1 MSFLKVQRQKWD
13 ILQGAS
19 SLGVKFKRKIL
30 ALYDKLFPSYDTYF
44 VKRVGIL
51 LFSLNE
57 LGEKSISLAVVGK
70 FVNKP

>member
-1 MSFLKVQRQKWD
+1 MSFLKAQWQKWD

-19 SLGVKFKRKIL
+19 SLGVKFQRKVL
-30 ALYDKLFPSYDTYF
+30 AWYDKLFPSYDTYF
-44 VKRVGIL
+44 VKRFGIP

-57 LGEKSISLAVVGK
+57 LGEKLINLTIVGK

>member
-1 MSFLKVQRQKWD
+1 MPFLKVQRQKWD

-19 SLGVKFKRKIL
+19 SLGVKFRRKIL
-30 ALYDKLFPSYDTYF
+30 TWYDKLFPSYDTYF
-44 VKRVGIL
+44 VKRVGIP

-57 LGEKSISLAVVGK
+57 LGEKSTSLAIVGK